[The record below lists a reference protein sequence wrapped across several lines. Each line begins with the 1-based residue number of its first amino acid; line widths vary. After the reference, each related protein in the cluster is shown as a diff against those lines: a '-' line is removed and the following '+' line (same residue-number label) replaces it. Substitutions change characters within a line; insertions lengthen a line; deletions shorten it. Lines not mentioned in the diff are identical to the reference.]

1 MWGFNPIRTGTVR
14 LEQLARRTD
23 FHTLIVEPHRV
34 EAEKAA
40 ARAKGQ
46 DVLAFQIT
54 REGGQ
59 LTRLDGSS
67 AAPSGAGSNP
77 VAGRIQGFPGR

>member
-1 MWGFNPIRTGTVR
+1 
-14 LEQLARRTD
+14 
-23 FHTLIVEPHRV
+23 V